1 MHREYDYLVFI
12 GRFQPFHNGHLAV
25 VREALAQAD
34 TLIMLCGSAR
44 QAPSTRNP
52 WATDEIEGMVRAC
65 LDPAEQDRVQ
75 VIPLPD
81 ALYNEKRW
89 LRSVQAAV
97 NGVVAAQSPA
107 VEATPNIGLIGMDE
121 RGDGYYPSRF
131 PRWGSVAIED
141 EGGFRAT
148 VVREALFGLTPGSEV
163 DAASYLDSE
172 QARAIL
178 PDPVRH
184 QLIDYIA
191 SPRYAA
197 LYEEAAFINRYAA
210 SWRSAPHPPTFMTVD
225 AIVVQAGHVLL
236 IERRA
241 YPGKGLYALPGGFV
255 NQDETLKEA
264 CLRELR
270 EETRL
275 KVPAPVLKGSIKAER
290 TFDAPFRSQRGRTI
304 AQGFLIELAATGSL
318 PKVKG
323 GDDARRAFWVPLA
336 DLQPEQLFEDH
347 YHIIQAMIG

>member
-1 MHREYDYLVFI
+1 MRRAHDFLVFI

-25 VREALAQAD
+25 VREALANAES
-34 TLIMLCGSAR
+34 LIMLCGSAHE
-44 QAPSTRNP
+44 AASTRNP
-52 WATDEIEGMVRAC
+52 WTTGEIEAMIRAC
-65 LDPAEQDRVQ
+65 LDPAEQARVH

-97 NGVVAAQSPA
+97 NSIVGPMTSHAEVAP
-107 VEATPNIGLIGMDE
+107 TIGLIGMDE
-121 RGDGYYPSRF
+121 RGEGYYPSRF
-131 PRWGSVAIED
+131 PRWGSLAID
-141 EGGFRAT
+141 EVNGIRAT
-148 VVREALFGLTPGSEV
+148 VVREALFGLKPGAEAN
-163 DAASYLDSE
+163 AATFLDSK
-172 QARAIL
+172 QAGVLL
-178 PDPVRH
+178 PNPVRL
-184 QLIDYIA
+184 QLREYIA
-191 SPRYAA
+191 SPRFAE
-197 LYEEAAFINRYAA
+197 LCDEAAFINRYIT
-210 SWRSAPHPPTFMTVD
+210 SWQSAPHPPTFVTVD

-241 YPGKGLYALPGGFV
+241 CPGKGLYALPGGFV

-275 KVPAPVLKGSIKAER
+275 KVPTPVLKGSIKAER

-304 AQGFLIELAATGSL
+304 SQGFLIELAATGPL

-323 GDDARRAFWVPLA
+323 GDDARHAFWLPLA